1 MSKITNFKNLLKNGK
16 SIEFKIVTS
25 CLFIIISFA
34 VLVGI
39 ITINNFSNY
48 DNYINGIIDTF
59 DLVIE
64 SLENTTVS

>member
-1 MSKITNFKNLLKNGK
+1 MSKITKFKNLLKNGK

-34 VLVGI
+34 VLVSI

-48 DNYINGIIDTF
+48 VNNNADNKTSEI
-59 DLVIE
+59 
-64 SLENTTVS
+64 SQ